1 MKHPHS
7 NLYCE
12 RRCQKDSS
20 DSNKNEN
27 VLWLWTRVSCHFT
40 LRAQKYQTTKHKAS
54 VKKQSPQ
61 NFGVC
66 NCVVMFGMKW
76 TPNDYPSLN
85 HVGWKMLIWWHFFPF
100 VNPQINKINLI
111 NLILL
116 QVMERNHGFRLLNG
130 RNELHGRKI
139 ISFVYVMLDFEASFS
154 VYD

>member
-85 HVGWKMLIWWHFFPF
+85 HVGWKMLI
-100 VNPQINKINLI
+100 
-111 NLILL
+111 
-116 QVMERNHGFRLLNG
+116 
-130 RNELHGRKI
+130 
-139 ISFVYVMLDFEASFS
+139 
-154 VYD
+154 